1 MQQEN
6 SAGEDLAEV
15 KQKSWEDEGTR
26 QRKDQV
32 ISELPLIFCWYRLLV
47 RGGEIRAASQE
58 PPTASIVWHVV
69 RSDFYARHTDSD
81 MVTDKIKFREA
92 LSFST
97 DRQANFNFSQLR
109 DLLPSTS
116 EVLSTPLTC
125 VRWSFVQHAQT
136 NNLQYA
142 TSRENS
148 ARLIRILIQT
158 NAQNFLY
165 FQYSTVY
172 STSVHFKRST

>member
-92 LSFST
+92 RSFST

-116 EVLSTPLTC
+116 EVSINPADLRQMVVCTTC
-125 VRWSFVQHAQT
+125 ADKQFTIRDFTGKFSKTYTHFNT
-136 NNLQYA
+136 N
-142 TSRENS
+142 
-148 ARLIRILIQT
+148 
-158 NAQNFLY
+158 
-165 FQYSTVY
+165 
-172 STSVHFKRST
+172 